1 MSKKEILIVFLVFVP
16 TMLILVK
23 TGAIQSLV
31 KNLNEPTPL
40 EVYDLKVLK
49 NIQVQTILKGNSGI
63 EFQVKNQNEISV
75 KNLILECQY
84 LSETGIELSEVF
96 EQKLLYLF
104 PKNNLRKLSS
114 INTTIDKP
122 EQAGEL
128 VCKVRMFE
136 ISN

>member
-1 MSKKEILIVFLVFVP
+1 MSKKEILLVFLVFVP

-31 KNLNEPTPL
+31 KNLNKPTPL

-49 NIQVQTILKGNSGI
+49 NIQVQTILKSNSGI

-84 LSETGIELSEVF
+84 LSETGIVM
-96 EQKLLYLF
+96 
-104 PKNNLRKLSS
+104 
-114 INTTIDKP
+114 
-122 EQAGEL
+122 
-128 VCKVRMFE
+128 V
-136 ISN
+136 